1 MLRIVS
7 SNRFKKDLKTAEKR
21 GYDFSLLRQVVNT
34 LASQEP
40 LPPQNRD
47 HALTGDYSGYRECH
61 IAPDWLLIY
70 QVDGDALELLLMRT
84 GTHSDLF

>member
-1 MLRIVS
+1 MLKIVS
-7 SNRFKKDLKTAEKR
+7 SNRFKRDLKTAEKR
-21 GYDFSLLRQVVNT
+21 GYDFALLRQVVDT
-34 LASQEP
+34 LTAEKP

-47 HALTGDYSGYRECH
+47 HALTGRYAGYRECH

-70 QVDGDALELLLMRT
+70 QIDGNDLELFLMRT